1 MTRLIKIYL
10 VSLKNS
16 FAARMAYRSDFF
28 FCCVLILVSEMLIPL
43 MTMLIYSTG
52 ASFPGWNLAEI
63 MVLQGIFML
72 ARSVANLLF
81 FGMVYNT
88 LSHVREGTYDLFM
101 IKPVSALFIS
111 IATGFEPDSIGTIAG
126 GLLVTVLSAMVL
138 QPPGVLD
145 VLRFMLIFAFSL
157 ISLFSFAV
165 LMSATVFKWVG
176 NSRIYEIFDSIT
188 SFGNYPLTIFSRT
201 FQIIIS
207 YIIPVSVIAFYPAS
221 ALLGKDIS
229 GFLPVIPVCILFLIL
244 SLCVWKL
251 MLSKYT
257 SAGG

>member
-1 MTRLIKIYL
+1 MIRLFNIYL

-16 FAARMAYRSDFF
+16 FAARMAYRADFF
-28 FCCVLILVSEMLIPL
+28 FCCVMILVSEMLMPL
-43 MTMLIYSTG
+43 LTMLIYSTG
-52 ASFPGWNLAEI
+52 ASFPGWGLAEI

-72 ARSVANLLF
+72 SRGTANLLF

-101 IKPVSALFIS
+101 IKPASTLFMS
-111 IATGFEPDSIGTIAG
+111 IATGFEPDSIGTITG
-126 GLLVTVLSAMVL
+126 GLLVTLLSIRQLPPPGITDVL
-138 QPPGVLD
+138 QFL
-145 VLRFMLIFAFSL
+145 LIFIFSIL
-157 ISLFSFAV
+157 SLFSFAV

-188 SFGNYPLTIFSRT
+188 AFGNYPRTIFSKT
-201 FQIIIS
+201 FQTIIS
-207 YIIPVSVIAFYPAS
+207 YVIPVSVIAFYPAS

-229 GFLPVIPVCILFLIL
+229 GILPILLVCIAFFML
-244 SLCVWKL
+244 SLCVWRL

>member
-1 MTRLIKIYL
+1 MRMLKIYM

-16 FAARMAYRSDFF
+16 FAARMAYRGDFF
-28 FCCVLILVSEMLIPL
+28 FCCALILVSEMLMPL
-43 MTMLIYSTG
+43 LTMLIYSTG
-52 ASFPGWNLAEI
+52 ASFPGWSLAEI

-72 ARSVANLLF
+72 SRGTANLLF

-111 IATGFEPDSIGTIAG
+111 IATGFEPDSLGTIAG
-126 GLLVTVLSAMVL
+126 GLLVTALSVKLL
-138 QPPGVLD
+138 QPPGMLD
-145 VLRFMLIFAFSL
+145 ALRFILIFMFSL
-157 ISLFSFAV
+157 LSLFSFAV

-188 SFGNYPLTIFSRT
+188 SFGNYPRTIFSKT
-201 FQIIIS
+201 FQTVIS

-229 GFLPVIPVCILFLIL
+229 GFMPVIPVCILFFIS
-244 SLCVWKL
+244 SLCVWRL

>member
-16 FAARMAYRSDFF
+16 FAARMAYRGDFF
-28 FCCVLILVSEMLIPL
+28 LCCVLILVSEMLVPL
-43 MTMLIYSTG
+43 LTMLIYSTG
-52 ASFPGWNLAEI
+52 ASFPGWNLAEV
-63 MVLQGIFML
+63 MVLQGVFML
-72 ARSVANLLF
+72 ARGTANLLF
-81 FGMVYNT
+81 FGIVYNT

-101 IKPVSALFIS
+101 IKPVSVLFIS
-111 IATGFEPDSIGTIAG
+111 IASGFEPDSIGTIAG
-126 GLLVTVLSAMVL
+126 GLLVTAVSAGQL
-138 QPPGVLD
+138 QPPDGAD
-145 VLRFMLIFAFSL
+145 ILRFLLIFAFSL
-157 ISLFSFAV
+157 LILFSFAV

-188 SFGNYPLTIFSRT
+188 SFGNYPLTIFGRT
-201 FQIIIS
+201 FRIIIS

-229 GFLPVIPVCILFLIL
+229 GFVPAIPVCVLFLIL
-244 SLCVWKL
+244 SLGVWKL